1 MDGEEVAT
9 SAGGQG
15 VDDVRDRLATPL
27 HLLAGVVQ
35 TKPVLRKS
43 VSESRAQDT
52 GAQGRG
58 YRSAERLFFSD
69 ASSLASA
76 SLRWRKK
83 ALSFTVA

>member
-1 MDGEEVAT
+1 MT
-9 SAGGQG
+9 
-15 VDDVRDRLATPL
+15 
-27 HLLAGVVQ
+27 
-35 TKPVLRKS
+35 
-43 VSESRAQDT
+43 ESRAQDT

-69 ASSLASA
+69 ASSLESA